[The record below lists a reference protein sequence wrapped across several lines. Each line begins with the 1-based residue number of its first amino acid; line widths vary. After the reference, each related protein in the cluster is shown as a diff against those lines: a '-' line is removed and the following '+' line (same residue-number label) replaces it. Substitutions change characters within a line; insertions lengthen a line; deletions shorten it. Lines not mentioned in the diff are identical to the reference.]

1 MRAFIYVGGNIDV
14 NYITEHPKGEDIT
27 VAADSGIRNAL
38 ALGDRV
44 DVAVGDFDS
53 FPEREIPESA
63 EIVRLKPEKDI
74 TDAQA
79 AIEIAIE
86 RGADSFVIIGG
97 LSGRLDHTLA
107 NLSILEDLAA
117 RNYYAIA
124 TDGFSRVHF
133 VNGSSALIGRG
144 GGFKYFSLLP
154 VSDVVKGVSIEGAK
168 YPLKNVKLSRRNGG
182 FATSNEIEGNCAL
195 ISVKKGALYL
205 IESRDA

>member
-1 MRAFIYVGGNIDV
+1 MKAFIYVGGKIDKDF
-14 NYITEHPKGEDIT
+14 ITEHPKGEDIT

-38 ALGDRV
+38 LLGDHI

-53 FPEREIPESA
+53 FPERDIPEDA
-63 EIVRLKPEKDI
+63 EVIRLKPEKDI

-117 RNYYAIA
+117 RSHYAIM
-124 TDGFSRVHF
+124 TDGVSRVHYI
-133 VNGSSALIGRG
+133 NGGSALIGRS
-144 GGFKYFSLLP
+144 GFKYFSLIAA
-154 VSDVVKGVSIEGAK
+154 SEIVKGVSIEGAK
-168 YPLKNVKLSRRNGG
+168 YPLKNARLTRRNGG
-182 FATSNEIEGNCAL
+182 FATSNEIDGNCAL
-195 ISVKKGALYL
+195 ITVKKGALFV

>member
-1 MRAFIYVGGNIDV
+1 MKAFIYVGGKVDTS
-14 NYITEHPKGEDIT
+14 YITEHPKGEDIT
-27 VAADSGIRNAL
+27 VAADSGIKNAI

-44 DVAVGDFDS
+44 DIAVGDFDS
-53 FPEREIPESA
+53 FPESEIPEGA
-63 EIVRLKPEKDI
+63 EVIRLKPEKDI

-107 NLSILEDLAA
+107 NLSILEDLTA

-124 TDGFSRVHF
+124 TDGYSRVHF
-133 VNGSSALIGRG
+133 VNGGSALIGRG

-154 VSDVVKGVSIEGAK
+154 VTDIVKGVSIEGAK
-168 YPLKNVKLSRRNGG
+168 YPLKNVRLTRKNGG

>member
-1 MRAFIYVGGNIDV
+1 MKAFIYVGGKIDV

-53 FPEREIPESA
+53 FPESEIPEGA
-63 EIVRLKPEKDI
+63 EVIRLKPEKDI

-97 LSGRLDHTLA
+97 LSGRLDHTLS
-107 NLSILEDLAA
+107 NLAILERL
-117 RNYYAIA
+117 YAMNVHAVI
-124 TDGFSRVHF
+124 TDGRNRARF
-133 VNGSSALIGRG
+133 VRNGSTLIGRSA
-144 GGFKYFSLLP
+144 FRYLSLIAADP
-154 VSDVVKGVSIEGAK
+154 VVKGVEIDGVK
-168 YPLKNVKLSRRNGG
+168 YPLKKATLRREQQY
-182 FATSNEIEGNCAL
+182 AVSNELTGNCAF
-195 ISVKKGALYL
+195 IAVKKGGLWV
-205 IESRDA
+205 IESVE